1 MGLTTDAFF
10 DTIHIRKWFAESRRY
25 KMAIKAVP
33 TSADQFISR
42 EEKIAALMA
51 RDIMFVKYN
60 LRKNDYAFLIEI
72 MSGDYRTQYAN
83 LCDDSLDL
91 EFNELKK
98 RFHEHDLDL
107 MNDERYVEVLTYLWH
122 HYLDKDKDKYLDLDT
137 ESNDEYI

>member
-1 MGLTTDAFF
+1 
-10 DTIHIRKWFAESRRY
+10 
-25 KMAIKAVP
+25 MAIKTVP

-60 LRKNDYAFLIEI
+60 LRKNDYTFLIEI
-72 MSGDYRTQYAN
+72 MSGNSWTQYEN

-91 EFNELKK
+91 EFNELKEQ
-98 RFHEHDLDL
+98 FHEHDLDL

-122 HYLDKDKDKYLDLDT
+122 HYTDNGK
-137 ESNDEYI
+137 E